1 MGMGRLINSES
12 AGKDRTRL
20 TKTVVIAI
28 RELLRQKEPGDLSR
42 DLIACVLMSL
52 DEIYETV
59 DASVEA
65 WEKRGYWLK
74 ADRFRMEWEWTR
86 IIADRMRPLVLSEN
100 YGELI
105 PMMVEILQALELI
118 PRPEEP
124 PKKKPGRPK
133 GSKSKPVV
141 KGQEAFPTEGGR
153 KRGRPKG
160 SKNKPKSNDTAAGQS

>member
-1 MGMGRLINSES
+1 MSRVINSES

-42 DLIACVLMSL
+42 DLIACILMSL
-52 DEIYETV
+52 DGIYDTV

-74 ADRFRMEWEWTR
+74 ADRFRMDWQWTKLL
-86 IIADRMRPLVLSEN
+86 ADQMRPLVMAEK

-105 PMMVEILQALELI
+105 PLMVQVLQALDNVKVSDNHRLGTLWTGAWAELI
-118 PRPEEP
+118 
-124 PKKKPGRPK
+124 
-133 GSKSKPVV
+133 
-141 KGQEAFPTEGGR
+141 
-153 KRGRPKG
+153 
-160 SKNKPKSNDTAAGQS
+160 KNEK